1 MRLYCYLFMVS
12 LGLLCG
18 NKVFAQ
24 TIVTGSI
31 TDATGKKLA
40 HASVLIKG
48 TTRGVTANADAK
60 FSLSLLPGSYTIV
73 CNYVGFEAVEKKIKI
88 VPGQDTLL
96 LPFVLSK
103 QVYLLNDVVVNS
115 KGEDPAYGIIRK
127 AIKKRPDYLNEIKK
141 FSAEVYIKGQLVLN
155 DYPKSFFGKSLAP
168 GNFDTVKNRIL
179 FLSETVSDYYV
190 DVPNKER
197 IEVKSSKVS
206 GRSNGFGLSNPQI
219 ISFYQNNID
228 LANGLNPRGFVS
240 PIADGALGFYNYK
253 FEGSFYENGIEISR
267 IRVLPKRKYEPL
279 FTGIINII
287 ENEWRIHSVQLSLF
301 KEQQMQLLDTL
312 LIEQIYVPT
321 KQGWVIKNQVIYP
334 KGKFFGFAFSGSFVQ
349 VYDQFNLAPQYG
361 KKFFGNTFL
370 KYLDSSNK
378 KSSAYWD
385 SIRPVPLG
393 IAEAKDYAKKDSL
406 EKIRQNPKYL
416 DSLDRIRNKFKL
428 SGFLLTG
435 QTINKQSKKTRIQFD
450 ALIGSINFNTVEGY
464 NATFSPRWTKRYTGR
479 NSVSVEPS
487 LRYGFSNTRLQ
498 PSATVRYNFGK
509 KYFNNIGVS
518 FGRKMFQ
525 FNNDIAIPESQ
536 NTIQAILYE
545 RNFLKLYEAQYV
557 NIGYGAGLGSG
568 LNFRVNFQYQNRLAL
583 PNLTKPLI
591 FVDHINRSY
600 SPNTPSPASNDP
612 FEKHQAA
619 TLTGVLTWQPGG
631 KYIELPE
638 QKIGVG
644 SKAPTFT
651 LTYKKGISNLLG
663 SDIDYSKWS
672 LNVSDDLPLGLG
684 GTFQYRASMGGFI
697 NANKLFAP
705 DLQHYFGNQAYVTIE
720 HLKGFQLLPY
730 YQFSNQS
737 RFYSTVF
744 AEYHLNG
751 LLTNKIPGF
760 RKFNWFLVGGVSY
773 LHVNNKVDYTEAI
786 IGIENIFK
794 VMRVDL
800 INGYQKG
807 EPTRTG
813 VRITVP
819 IVFK

>member
-1 MRLYCYLFMVS
+1 MRLYCYLFIVS
-12 LGLLCG
+12 LGLLCS

-24 TIVTGSI
+24 TVVTGSV
-31 TDATGKKLA
+31 TDASGKNLS

-60 FSLSLLPGSYTIV
+60 FSLTLTPGSYTIL

-88 VPGQDTLL
+88 IPGQDTLL
-96 LPFVLSK
+96 LPFVLAK
-103 QVYLLNDVVVNS
+103 QVYLLNDVVVRS
-115 KGEDPAYGIIRK
+115 KGEDPAYAIIRK

-155 DYPKSFFGKSLAP
+155 DYPKSIFGKSLTP

-228 LANGLNPRGFVS
+228 LGNGLNPRGFVS

-253 FEGSFYENGIEISR
+253 FEGTFYENGIEISR

-287 ENEWRIHSVQLSLF
+287 ENDWRIHSVQLSLL

-312 LIEQIYVPT
+312 QIEQLYVPT

-385 SIRPVPLG
+385 SIRPVPLD
-393 IAEAKDYAKKDSL
+393 IAEVKDYAKKDSL

-416 DSLDRIRNKFKL
+416 DSVDRVRNKFKL

-435 QTINKQSKKTRIQFD
+435 QTINRQSKKTRIQFD

-509 KYFNNIGVS
+509 KYFNNIGVG

-525 FNNDIAIPESQ
+525 FNNDIAIPETQ
-536 NTIQAILYE
+536 NTIQTILYE
-545 RNFLKLYEAQYV
+545 RNFLKLYEAQFV

-568 LNFRVNFQYQNRLAL
+568 LNFRVNFQYQNRLAQ

-600 SPNTPSPASNDP
+600 SPNTPSPASNDA

-651 LTYKKGISNLLG
+651 LTYKKGIANLLG

-684 GTFQYRASMGGFI
+684 GTLQYRATMGGFI
-697 NANKLFAP
+697 NANKLFSP

-760 RKFNWFLVGGVSY
+760 RKLNWFLVGGVSY
-773 LHVNNKVDYTEAI
+773 LHVNNMVDYTEAI

-819 IVFK
+819 ITFK

>member
-1 MRLYCYLFMVS
+1 
-12 LGLLCG
+12 
-18 NKVFAQ
+18 
-24 TIVTGSI
+24 
-31 TDATGKKLA
+31 
-40 HASVLIKG
+40 
-48 TTRGVTANADAK
+48 
-60 FSLSLLPGSYTIV
+60 
-73 CNYVGFEAVEKKIKI
+73 
-88 VPGQDTLL
+88 
-96 LPFVLSK
+96 
-103 QVYLLNDVVVNS
+103 
-115 KGEDPAYGIIRK
+115 
-127 AIKKRPDYLNEIKK
+127 
-141 FSAEVYIKGQLVLN
+141 
-155 DYPKSFFGKSLAP
+155 
-168 GNFDTVKNRIL
+168 
-179 FLSETVSDYYV
+179 
-190 DVPNKER
+190 
-197 IEVKSSKVS
+197 
-206 GRSNGFGLSNPQI
+206 
-219 ISFYQNNID
+219 
-228 LANGLNPRGFVS
+228 
-240 PIADGALGFYNYK
+240 
-253 FEGSFYENGIEISR
+253 
-267 IRVLPKRKYEPL
+267 
-279 FTGIINII
+279 
-287 ENEWRIHSVQLSLF
+287 
-301 KEQQMQLLDTL
+301 MQLLDTL
-312 LIEQIYVPT
+312 QIEQIYVPT

-334 KGKFFGFAFSGSFVQ
+334 KGKFLGFAFSGSFVQ

-385 SIRPVPLG
+385 SIRPVPLD
-393 IAEAKDYAKKDSL
+393 IAEVKDYAKKDSL

-479 NSVSVEPS
+479 KSLSVEPL

-509 KYFNNIGVS
+509 KYFNNIGVG

-525 FNNDIAIPESQ
+525 FNNDIAIPETQ
-536 NTIQAILYE
+536 NTIQTILYE
-545 RNFLKLYEAQYV
+545 RNFLKLYEAQYI

-583 PNLTKPLI
+583 PNLAKPLI
-591 FVDHINRSY
+591 FIDHVNRSY

-612 FEKHQAA
+612 FQKHQAA

-684 GTFQYRASMGGFI
+684 GTLQYRATMGGFI
-697 NANKLFAP
+697 NANKLYAP

-730 YQFSNQS
+730 YEFSNKS

-760 RKFNWFLVGGVSY
+760 RKLNWFLVGGVSY
-773 LHVNNKVDYTEAI
+773 LHVNNMVDYTEAI
-786 IGIENIFK
+786 VGIENIFK

>member
-1 MRLYCYLFMVS
+1 
-12 LGLLCG
+12 
-18 NKVFAQ
+18 VFAQ
-24 TIVTGSI
+24 TVVTGSI
-31 TDATGKKLA
+31 TDGAGKKLA

-88 VPGQDTLL
+88 IPGQDSLL
-96 LPFVLSK
+96 LSFVLAK
-103 QVYLLNDVVVNS
+103 QVYLLNDVVVRS
-115 KGEDPAYGIIRK
+115 KGEDPAYAIIRK

-155 DYPKSFFGKSLAP
+155 DFPKSFFGKSLAP

-228 LANGLNPRGFVS
+228 LGNGLNPRGFVS

-253 FEGSFYENGIEISR
+253 FEGTFYENGIEISR

-287 ENEWRIHSVQLSLF
+287 ENDWRIHSVQLSLL

-312 LIEQIYVPT
+312 QIEQIYVPT

-385 SIRPVPLG
+385 SIRPVPLD
-393 IAEAKDYAKKDSL
+393 IAEVKDYAKKDSL

-479 NSVSVEPS
+479 KSVSVEPL

-498 PSATVRYNFGK
+498 PAATVRYNFGK
-509 KYFNNIGVS
+509 KYFNNIGVG

-525 FNNDIAIPESQ
+525 FNNDIAIPETQ
-536 NTIQAILYE
+536 NTIQTILYE
-545 RNFLKLYEAQYV
+545 RNFLKLYEAQYI

-583 PNLTKPLI
+583 PNLAKPLI
-591 FVDHINRSY
+591 FIDHVNRSY

-612 FEKHQAA
+612 FQKHQAA

-684 GTFQYRASMGGFI
+684 GTLQYRATMGGFI
-697 NANKLFAP
+697 NANKLYAP

-730 YQFSNQS
+730 YEFSNKS

-760 RKFNWFLVGGVSY
+760 RKLNWFLVGGVSY
-773 LHVNNKVDYTEAI
+773 LHVNNMVDYTEAI
-786 IGIENIFK
+786 VGIENIFK

-800 INGYQKG
+800 INGYQNG

-819 IVFK
+819 ITFK

>member
-1 MRLYCYLFMVS
+1 
-12 LGLLCG
+12 
-18 NKVFAQ
+18 VFAQ
-24 TIVTGSI
+24 TVVTGSI
-31 TDATGKKLA
+31 TDGASKKLA

-88 VPGQDTLL
+88 IPGQDSLL
-96 LPFVLSK
+96 LSFVLAK
-103 QVYLLNDVVVNS
+103 QVYLLNDVVVRS
-115 KGEDPAYGIIRK
+115 KGEDPAYAIIRK
-127 AIKKRPDYLNEIKK
+127 TIKKRPDYLNEIKK

-228 LANGLNPRGFVS
+228 LGNGLNPRGFVS

-253 FEGSFYENGIEISR
+253 FEGTFYENGIEISR

-287 ENEWRIHSVQLSLF
+287 ENDWRIHSVQLSLL

-312 LIEQIYVPT
+312 QIEQIYVPT

-334 KGKFFGFAFSGSFVQ
+334 KGKFLGFAFSGSFVQ

-385 SIRPVPLG
+385 SIRPVPLD
-393 IAEAKDYAKKDSL
+393 IAEVKDYAKKDSL

-479 NSVSVEPS
+479 KSLSVEPL

-509 KYFNNIGVS
+509 KYFNNIGVG

-525 FNNDIAIPESQ
+525 FNNDIAIPETQ
-536 NTIQAILYE
+536 NTIQTILYE
-545 RNFLKLYEAQYV
+545 RNFLKLYEAQYI

-583 PNLTKPLI
+583 PNLAKPLI
-591 FVDHINRSY
+591 FIDHVNRSY

-612 FEKHQAA
+612 FQKHQAA

-684 GTFQYRASMGGFI
+684 GTLQYRATMGGFI
-697 NANKLFAP
+697 NANKLYAP

-730 YQFSNQS
+730 YEFSNKS

-760 RKFNWFLVGGVSY
+760 RKLNWFLVGGVSY
-773 LHVNNKVDYTEAI
+773 LHVNNMVDYT
-786 IGIENIFK
+786 
-794 VMRVDL
+794 
-800 INGYQKG
+800 
-807 EPTRTG
+807 
-813 VRITVP
+813 
-819 IVFK
+819 

>member
-1 MRLYCYLFMVS
+1 MRLYCYLFIVS

-24 TIVTGSI
+24 TVVTGSI
-31 TDATGKKLA
+31 TDGTGKKLA

-88 VPGQDTLL
+88 TPGQDSLL
-96 LPFVLSK
+96 LSFVLAK
-103 QVYLLNDVVVNS
+103 QVYLLNDVVVRS
-115 KGEDPAYGIIRK
+115 KGEDPAYAIIRK

-155 DYPKSFFGKSLAP
+155 DYPKSIFGKSLTP

-228 LANGLNPRGFVS
+228 LGNGLNPRGFVS

-253 FEGSFYENGIEISR
+253 FEGTFYENGIEVSR

-287 ENEWRIHSVQLSLF
+287 ENDWRIHSVQLSLL

-312 LIEQIYVPT
+312 QIEQIYVPT

-334 KGKFFGFAFSGSFVQ
+334 KGKFLGFAFSGSFVQ

-385 SIRPVPLG
+385 SIRPVPLD
-393 IAEAKDYAKKDSL
+393 IAEVKDYAKKDSL

-487 LRYGFSNTRLQ
+487 LRYGFGNTRLQ

-509 KYFNNIGVS
+509 KYFNNIGVG

-525 FNNDIAIPESQ
+525 FNNDIAIPETQ
-536 NTIQAILYE
+536 NTIQTILYE
-545 RNFLKLYEAQYV
+545 RNFLKLYEAQFV

-568 LNFRVNFQYQNRLAL
+568 LNFRVNFQYQNRLAQ
-583 PNLTKPLI
+583 PNLPKPLI

-612 FEKHQAA
+612 FQKHQAA

-684 GTFQYRASMGGFI
+684 GTLQYRATMGGFI
-697 NANKLFAP
+697 NANKLFSP

-760 RKFNWFLVGGVSY
+760 RKLNWFLVGGVSY
-773 LHVNNKVDYTEAI
+773 LHVNNMVDYTEAI
-786 IGIENIFK
+786 VGIENIFK

-819 IVFK
+819 ITFK

>member
-1 MRLYCYLFMVS
+1 
-12 LGLLCG
+12 
-18 NKVFAQ
+18 
-24 TIVTGSI
+24 
-31 TDATGKKLA
+31 
-40 HASVLIKG
+40 
-48 TTRGVTANADAK
+48 
-60 FSLSLLPGSYTIV
+60 
-73 CNYVGFEAVEKKIKI
+73 
-88 VPGQDTLL
+88 
-96 LPFVLSK
+96 
-103 QVYLLNDVVVNS
+103 
-115 KGEDPAYGIIRK
+115 
-127 AIKKRPDYLNEIKK
+127 
-141 FSAEVYIKGQLVLN
+141 
-155 DYPKSFFGKSLAP
+155 
-168 GNFDTVKNRIL
+168 
-179 FLSETVSDYYV
+179 
-190 DVPNKER
+190 
-197 IEVKSSKVS
+197 
-206 GRSNGFGLSNPQI
+206 
-219 ISFYQNNID
+219 
-228 LANGLNPRGFVS
+228 
-240 PIADGALGFYNYK
+240 
-253 FEGSFYENGIEISR
+253 
-267 IRVLPKRKYEPL
+267 
-279 FTGIINII
+279 
-287 ENEWRIHSVQLSLF
+287 
-301 KEQQMQLLDTL
+301 LDTL
-312 LIEQIYVPT
+312 QIEQIYVPT

-435 QTINKQSKKTRIQFD
+435 QTINRQSKKTRIQFD

-479 NSVSVEPS
+479 NSLSVEPS

-509 KYFNNIGVS
+509 KYFNNIGVG

-525 FNNDIAIPESQ
+525 FNNDIAIPETQ
-536 NTIQAILYE
+536 NTIQTILYE
-545 RNFLKLYEAQYV
+545 RNFLKLYEAQFV

-568 LNFRVNFQYQNRLAL
+568 LNFRVNFQYQNRLAQ

-600 SPNTPSPASNDP
+600 SPNTPSPASNDA

-651 LTYKKGISNLLG
+651 LTYKKGVPNLLG
-663 SDIDYSKWS
+663 SDVDYSKWS

-684 GTFQYRASMGGFI
+684 GTLQYRATMGGFI
-697 NANKLFAP
+697 NANKLFTP
-705 DLQHYFGNQAYVTIE
+705 DFQHYFGNQAYVTIE

-737 RFYSTVF
+737 RFFSTVF

-751 LLTNKIPGF
+751 LITNKIPGF
-760 RKFNWFLVGGVSY
+760 RKLNWFLVVGVSY
-773 LHVNNKVDYTEAI
+773 LHVNNMVDYTEAI

-800 INGYQKG
+800 IHGYQKG

-819 IVFK
+819 ITFK